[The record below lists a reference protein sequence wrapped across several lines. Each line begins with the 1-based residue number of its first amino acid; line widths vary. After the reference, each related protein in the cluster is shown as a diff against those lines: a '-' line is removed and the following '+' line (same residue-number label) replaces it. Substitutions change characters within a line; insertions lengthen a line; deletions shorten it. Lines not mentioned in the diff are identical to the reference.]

1 MLVRES
7 YTGCSTH
14 TMHSWPELGLT
25 SMHQQQLMRDDTN
38 SNNTHK
44 LSVHLAGISL
54 KTQELYVLVF
64 CARYLDL
71 LWNYYLL
78 YPLPTTHYH
87 YPLSTTHY
95 PLSTTYYCR
104 YLDLF
109 WNYLSYYNVGMKLSN
124 PDPPTL
130 TLPQSQTTL
139 TQTLTS
145 N

>member
-1 MLVRES
+1 MELRCLMRES
-7 YTGCSTH
+7 YTH
-14 TMHSWPELGLT
+14 HAQPELGPT
-25 SMHQQQLMRDDTN
+25 SMHQQQLIRDDTN
-38 SNNTHK
+38 NTKAHNA
-44 LSVHLAGISL
+44 SVHLAGISL

-64 CARYLDL
+64 CARYTSTSSGTTTH
-71 LWNYYLL
+71 YP
-78 YPLPTTHYH
+78 YPLPTIHYI
-87 YPLSTTHY
+87 HY

-130 TLPQSQTTL
+130 TLPQPQTTL

>member
-1 MLVRES
+1 M
-7 YTGCSTH
+7 
-14 TMHSWPELGLT
+14 
-25 SMHQQQLMRDDTN
+25 
-38 SNNTHK
+38 
-44 LSVHLAGISL
+44 HLAGISL

-64 CARYLDL
+64 CARYTSTSSGTTT
-71 LWNYYLL
+71 YYTH
-78 YPLPTTHYH
+78 YPLPTNYH

-130 TLPQSQTTL
+130 TLPQPQTTL

>member
-1 MLVRES
+1 
-7 YTGCSTH
+7 
-14 TMHSWPELGLT
+14 
-25 SMHQQQLMRDDTN
+25 
-38 SNNTHK
+38 
-44 LSVHLAGISL
+44 L

-130 TLPQSQTTL
+130 TLPQPQTTL